1 MAALVSQDAPVAA
14 GFSHPAAEIRAD
26 AAEVARLYDALDGVS
41 ERDNPRTARLLS
53 CSRSK
58 IAQKLI
64 EEAGEIALEAVRH
77 RSRSVVRESDD
88 LIYHLVVLWHECGIT
103 PDEVR
108 GRDAV
113 ARRQTR
119 PRREAAQ
126 IARSPRIGARV
137 RQVREEAMSSDD
149 RLISDI
155 YLPLFG
161 LTHHTAHHR
170 NGLRPHSPF

>member
-26 AAEVARLYDALDGVS
+26 AAEAARLYDALDGVS

-103 PDEVR
+103 PDEVWAEMQWR
-108 GRDAV
+108 ADKLGLAEKLPKSPGRHAS
-113 ARRQTR
+113 A
-119 PRREAAQ
+119 PEC
-126 IARSPRIGARV
+126 GK
-137 RQVREEAMSSDD
+137 
-149 RLISDI
+149 
-155 YLPLFG
+155 
-161 LTHHTAHHR
+161 
-170 NGLRPHSPF
+170 

>member
-103 PDEVR
+103 PDEVWAEMQWR
-108 GRDAV
+108 ADKLGLAEKLPKSPGRHVSA
-113 ARRQTR
+113 
-119 PRREAAQ
+119 PEC
-126 IARSPRIGARV
+126 GK
-137 RQVREEAMSSDD
+137 
-149 RLISDI
+149 
-155 YLPLFG
+155 
-161 LTHHTAHHR
+161 
-170 NGLRPHSPF
+170 

>member
-103 PDEVR
+103 PDEVWAEMQWR
-108 GRDAV
+108 ADKLGLAEKLPKSPGRHAS
-113 ARRQTR
+113 A
-119 PRREAAQ
+119 PEC
-126 IARSPRIGARV
+126 GK
-137 RQVREEAMSSDD
+137 
-149 RLISDI
+149 
-155 YLPLFG
+155 
-161 LTHHTAHHR
+161 
-170 NGLRPHSPF
+170 